1 MKRTISILLTALVT
15 FGCAKE
21 ELAVLET
28 SGNTEVSSGIG
39 VSPINFAIKN
49 GLENW
54 GTKASVVEGFSENA
68 AVTVAAFQDN
78 TECFNE
84 AVTNTSS
91 GWVMSE
97 GRHYYWESYNAEYG
111 GSDDLDFCFVYPAKT
126 ITSQSFTYTLSSDP
140 ATQED
145 LLVQYIEGRQATAD
159 NSKVEVK
166 MDHALSLLNFKVKAE
181 ESGYDYTVD
190 AITVNNAAGF
200 YDKGT
205 YTFGSGWGSRSKV
218 NSVNSIS
225 SPINV
230 ATVSSSE
237 YTDVNDGDYCFLLPQ
252 DVASMGINVRYSVFK
267 NGTTYTD
274 TKSVSL
280 SDNTFAAGKKY
291 TYNVTL
297 PKLPAVQLIP
307 LSTPFVWT
315 SAVSKTSLTFTWL
328 CDDEDF
334 VGGYDIYWSTSGT
347 PAISGSPNATTTS
360 KTYTVNVGSNK
371 TTCYFAVVAKP
382 KAGDEEHKA
391 SAAGT
396 TFATTGNKVLAPP
409 TISVS
414 DIGPDYIEFTWNAV
428 SNADK
433 YIIKDYSTGTV
444 LGTTTETTYK
454 WSGLNSG
461 TKYTIGIVAT
471 RTRDNSYDPSPEAYK
486 SATTLQLAPWWGEVD
501 GTNKYISITIS
512 ETNYPTEYGI
522 IISKAKLLK
531 VTFKRTQSTQTDRDL
546 KIALHD
552 SWWTNNPKIDVP
564 KDYDEHV
571 AYLVISEDFKTS
583 CSSHDQLII
592 LEVDY
597 GVSVSKIEYAY

>member
-1 MKRTISILLTALVT
+1 MRRTISILLTALVA

-21 ELAVLET
+21 ELAVLEPSRT
-28 SGNTEVSSGIG
+28 TEASGSVGM
-39 VSPINFAIKN
+39 SPISIT
-49 GLENW
+49 LEKSAESW
-54 GTKASVVEGFSENA
+54 GTKASIVDGFA
-68 AVTVAAFQDN
+68 VGDAVTVAAFQGNDV
-78 TECFNE
+78 CFSD
-84 AVTNTSS
+84 AVAKTSS
-91 GWVMSE
+91 SWAMSE
-97 GRHYYWESYNAEYG
+97 PHFWDIYDAEYG
-111 GSDDLDFCFVYPAKT
+111 GSAYLDFCFVYPNQT
-126 ITSQSFTYTLSSDP
+126 ISNKSFTYTVAANP
-140 ATQED
+140 ADQED
-145 LLVQYIEGRQATAD
+145 LLVKHIHTQAPENYGA
-159 NSKVEVK
+159 VEVV
-166 MDHALSLLNFKVKAE
+166 MDHALSILDFKVKAE
-181 ESGYDYTVD
+181 ESGYEYKVEG
-190 AITVNNAAGF
+190 ITVNNAAGF
-200 YDKGT
+200 YDNGT
-205 YTFGSGWGSRSKV
+205 YTFGSGWGSLSKV

-315 SAVSKTSLTFTWL
+315 SSISQKELEFTWT
-328 CDDEDF
+328 CDDESL
-334 VGGYDIYWSTSGT
+334 VGRYDIYWSTSGK

-360 KTYTVNVGSNK
+360 KTYTVNVGSNN

-382 KAGDEEHKA
+382 KAGDEEHEA
-391 SAAGT
+391 SDAGR
-396 TFATTGNKVLAPP
+396 TFATTSSKALAPP
-409 TISVS
+409 TIRVS

-428 SNADK
+428 DNANE
-433 YIIKDYSTGTV
+433 YIIKDYSTGKDLDTIT
-444 LGTTTETTYK
+444 GTTFK
-454 WSGLNSG
+454 WTGLNGG
-461 TKYTIGIVAT
+461 TRYTIGIVAK
-471 RTRDNSYDPSPEAYK
+471 RKSDNKYDPSPEAYK

-512 ETNYPTEYGI
+512 KTNYPTEYGI